1 MLVWYFLI
9 NGVKVRPLRC
19 QFPFVQGDPAGLVL
33 RTSGNTLKM
42 LLCLY
47 DSQMIEHDWTNHLES
62 FIVSN
67 FHDIQKV
74 SPMIPFKLLAKSPC
88 PHQLHRTYPSWKLIH
103 HYHITIIMNIY
114 IYIYTVYIYIY
125 IIIYNLP
132 NWFKLSIRN
141 SEKRIPSGSRIPQS
155 DITLRQLMN
164 AAEPRSPQPSP
175 RRCPYHGSG
184 AAAITGLEE
193 GPRKNMK

>member
-1 MLVWYFLI
+1 
-9 NGVKVRPLRC
+9 
-19 QFPFVQGDPAGLVL
+19 
-33 RTSGNTLKM
+33 M

-74 SPMIPFKLLAKSPC
+74 SPMIPFKLLALLKVGQSFEFQKSPC
-88 PHQLHRTYPSWKLIH
+88 PHQLHRTYPSRKLIH
-103 HYHITIIMNIY
+103 HYHHHHHEYIY
-114 IYIYTVYIYIY
+114 IYIYVIYY
-125 IIIYNLP
+125 IYNLP

-164 AAEPRSPQPSP
+164 AAAPRSPQPSP

>member
-33 RTSGNTLKM
+33 RTWGNTLKM

-74 SPMIPFKLLAKSPC
+74 SPMIPFKLLALLKVGQSFEFQKSPC
-88 PHQLHRTYPSWKLIH
+88 PHQLHRTYPSRKLIH
-103 HYHITIIMNIY
+103 HYHHHHHEY
-114 IYIYTVYIYIY
+114 IYICYILYIYITFRIGSSY
-125 IIIYNLP
+125 PSEIPKNESPQVLEFPRATSPCGNWWMLP
-132 NWFKLSIRN
+132 N
-141 SEKRIPSGSRIPQS
+141 
-155 DITLRQLMN
+155 
-164 AAEPRSPQPSP
+164 
-175 RRCPYHGSG
+175 
-184 AAAITGLEE
+184 LEVLNLHQDAVHTTALE
-193 GPRKNMK
+193 LLP